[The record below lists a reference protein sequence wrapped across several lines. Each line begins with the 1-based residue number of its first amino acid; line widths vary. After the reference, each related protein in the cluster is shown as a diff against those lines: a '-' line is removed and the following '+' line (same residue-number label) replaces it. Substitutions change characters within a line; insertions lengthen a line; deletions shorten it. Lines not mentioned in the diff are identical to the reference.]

1 MMIDNSYYSPPFF
14 DFFDKNATQGP
25 FITDPESTEFN
36 ADWKSEWFVNYVTE
50 KSLHFRTNHL
60 MFPMGGDF

>member
-1 MMIDNSYYSPPFF
+1 MLIDNNYYSPQYF

-50 KSLHFRTNHL
+50 KS
-60 MFPMGGDF
+60 